1 MGNDF
6 CNVVATFVVVVV
18 VVVVCGDGVGVDGD
32 CVKSITSYVI

>member
-6 CNVVATFVVVVV
+6 CNVVATFVVVVLA
-18 VVVVCGDGVGVDGD
+18 VCGDGVGVDGD